1 MDVFRASFNHSFKE
15 IFNKNLKKLSKNW
28 LLFHFY
34 INFVLKWFINGYPR
48 LQGHL
53 LVKLILNRFL
63 IFALFFV
70 FYCIDVCKGTFLVP
84 KPKMYKILAQ

>member
-1 MDVFRASFNHSFKE
+1 MSLEHPLIIHLRKF
-15 IFNKNLKKLSKNW
+15 LKKLSKNW

-84 KPKMYKILAQ
+84 KPKMYRILAQ